1 MKKLYFTL
9 LTAALGLHLNAQTLT
24 QANHAPANGDV
35 YSTTICNGSITSPG
49 NSGAGVTYNFNNITL
64 TSSVTTFSGTN
75 SANSTYTPANIVVSG
90 NSGESSYYLSSSN
103 ELKYFGGNI
112 VLGGF
117 PATIT
122 YTSPA
127 VYAKY
132 PMSLN
137 TTTSSV
143 TSGTLSALSNNGT
156 FTGNM
161 AVIADGSGT
170 LILPG
175 TTFTNVLRVVS
186 SQTIN
191 FAIPSAGIGN
201 GLINQ
206 VTYDFYTSGKK
217 TPLFTIAT
225 STVSGPPIITT
236 TSQTII
242 TIASNYLTGIS
253 SVDFEK
259 ENSISVF
266 PNPSSSA
273 INFETPSQS
282 AKTIS
287 IYDINGKFIEGKSL
301 NTSLK
306 LDVSNYA
313 NGIYSY
319 KIISADNNFIK
330 SAKFTVTH

>member
-9 LTAALGLHLNAQTLT
+9 LTAALGLNLNAQTLT

-35 YSTTICNGSITSPG
+35 FSTYQVDSTGVSPG
-49 NSGAGVTYNFNNITL
+49 ASGAGVTWNFASVNTHSNISNNYTATTVNNAAYPNANISV
-64 TSSVTTFSGTN
+64 SS
-75 SANSTYTPANIVVSG
+75 SANDL
-90 NSGESSYYLSSSN
+90 SYYNSTTSIYN
-103 ELKYFGGNI
+103 YWGGNL
-112 VLGGF
+112 VVGGF

-122 YTSPA
+122 YTSAA
-127 VYAKY
+127 VRATY

-137 TTTSSV
+137 STQSAVTGGSV
-143 TSGTLSALSNNGT
+143 VVGGNNGT
-156 FTGNM
+156 FTGNSK
-161 AVIADGSGT
+161 VILDGTGTLSTPSGT
-170 LILPG
+170 Y
-175 TTFTNVLRVVS
+175 TNAMRVVT

-191 FAIPSAGIGN
+191 YTAIITGVVT
-201 GLINQ
+201 Q
-206 VTYDFYTSGKK
+206 VNYDYYASGTKA
-217 TPLFTIAT
+217 PLFTIST
-225 STVSGPPIITT
+225 STITGAGAST
-236 TSQTII
+236 QTIV
-242 TIASNYLTGIS
+242 TRYKASTTGINA
-253 SVDFEK
+253 VEAGV
-259 ENSISVF
+259 NAVSVF

-287 IYDINGKFIEGKSL
+287 IYDINGKFIESKSL